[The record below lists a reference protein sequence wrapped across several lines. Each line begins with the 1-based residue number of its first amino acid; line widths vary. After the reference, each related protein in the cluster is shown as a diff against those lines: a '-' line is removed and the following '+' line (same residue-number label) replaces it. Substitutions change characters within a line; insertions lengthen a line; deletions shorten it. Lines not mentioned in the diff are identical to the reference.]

1 MSATDLIVAKNN
13 LGQVELVESPCADT
27 EPGAGQ
33 IKLRVDRFGLTSN
46 NLSYAGAGEILGY
59 WNFFPAAD
67 PAWGIVPVWG
77 FATVVASNH
86 EEIEVGEELYGYLP
100 MGRYLIVEPH
110 DVCAAHC
117 SDRFAHRAA
126 LHPWYNRYYRVAN
139 DPSSPPASQHL
150 QPLLWALHMTGWM
163 LANQFADND
172 DFGCDQVIVASAS
185 SKTAVAFA
193 RSMQTRKGQTR
204 KGQHQGD
211 SPRRIGLTSPSNAAF
226 VESLGCYDEV
236 RTYDAI
242 GAAELEGTATLVDM
256 SGNAAVVSE
265 VHHGFGDRLLDS
277 IQIGSTHLSARGD
290 TAGLPGPT
298 RRFFFI
304 PDVAEA
310 RAAEIGQAAYH
321 AEFAAAWTE
330 YGTWVADFVTV
341 DASTGPEAM
350 RDAYLAALSG
360 THNPATGLILSY

>member
-1 MSATDLIVAKNN
+1 METDLIVNKSD
-13 LGQVELVESPCADT
+13 LSDVSLIESPTADT
-27 EPGAGQ
+27 EPGPGHV
-33 IKLRVDRFGLTSN
+33 KLRVDRFGLTSN
-46 NLSYAGAGEILGY
+46 NLSYAGAGDILGY
-59 WNFFPAAD
+59 WNFFPAGD
-67 PAWGIVPVWG
+67 PDWGIVPVWG

-86 EEIEVGEELYGYLP
+86 AEIAVGEELYGYLP
-100 MGRYLIVEPH
+100 MGRFLIIEPH
-110 DVCAAHC
+110 DVSAAHC
-117 SDRFAHRAA
+117 TDRFAHRAA
-126 LHPWYNRYYRVAN
+126 LHPWYNRYCRVAN
-139 DPSSPPASQHL
+139 DPSSPMASRHL

-172 DFGCDQVIVASAS
+172 NFGCEQVIVASAS

-193 RSMQTRKGQTR
+193 RSMQTQDR
-204 KGQHQGD
+204 QGGAEG
-211 SPRRIGLTSPSNAAF
+211 PRRIGLTSPANAAF

-242 GAAELEGTATLVDM
+242 GAASMEGTAALVDM
-256 SGNAAVVSE
+256 SGNAGVVSD
-265 VHHGFGDRLLDS
+265 VHHGFGDRLIDS
-277 IQIGSTHLSARGD
+277 IRIGSTHLSARGN
-290 TAGLPGPT
+290 TEGLPGPS

-330 YGTWVADFVTV
+330 YGAWADDVV
-341 DASTGPEAM
+341 SVEESTGPEAI

-360 THNPATGLILSY
+360 THNPATGLVFNY